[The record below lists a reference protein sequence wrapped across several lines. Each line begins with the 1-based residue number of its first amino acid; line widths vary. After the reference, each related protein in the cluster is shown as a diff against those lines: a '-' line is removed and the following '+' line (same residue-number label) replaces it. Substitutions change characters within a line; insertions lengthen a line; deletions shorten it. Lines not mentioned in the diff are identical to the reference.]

1 MKAYL
6 TTRAPS
12 TGSFFIHSSGE
23 ALTKTVLIS
32 ETRALLSQ
40 SGFTACNY
48 AGHSY
53 RIGAATTVASV
64 GIFPWLIQ
72 TMGTWSSD
80 CNERYIKIPHSVLS
94 EVSRTLT
101 RHINQ

>member
-1 MKAYL
+1 MKACL

-12 TGSFFIHSSGE
+12 TGSFFTHSSVE
-23 ALTKTVLIS
+23 ALTKAALIS
-32 ETRALLSQ
+32 ETRSLLSQ

-64 GIFPWLIQ
+64 DIPPWLIK
-72 TMGTWSSD
+72 TMGRWSSA
-80 CNERYIKIPHSVLS
+80 CYERHIKIPHSVLS